1 MSENLNL
8 IIEENLKKINESI
21 QSICSKIGCDS
32 RKITIV
38 AVTKKQTRQAVEAVI
53 KSGVDNIGENR
64 VQQAEQK
71 YQNIPPEISK
81 HFIGHLQTNK
91 VNKCLEIFGVIQSI
105 DSLKLA
111 KKIKLSLARK
121 GISKYPVFVQVNISQ
136 EDQKFGAPPDRVDEI
151 ISYIGESEEF
161 NLRGLMGI
169 SGLGAST
176 SEIRKQFAF
185 LYKLNQHYSLAELS
199 MGMSDDYVLAIE
211 QGSTMV
217 RIGRIIFESR

>member
-1 MSENLNL
+1 MSDHLKL
-8 IIEENLKKINESI
+8 AIEENLKKINENI
-21 QSICSKIGCDS
+21 QGICSKVGYNND
-32 RKITIV
+32 KITIV
-38 AVTKKQTRQAVEAVI
+38 AVTKKQSQQAVEAVI
-53 KSGVDNIGENR
+53 KSGIDNIGENR

-71 YQNIPPEISK
+71 YLNIPPEINK

-91 VNKCLEIFGVIQSI
+91 INKCLEIFGVIQSI

-136 EDQKFGAPPDRVDEI
+136 EDQKFGAAPDRVDEI
-151 ISYIGESEEF
+151 ISFIGEAEEF

-169 SGLGAST
+169 SGLGASA

-185 LYKLNQHYSLAELS
+185 LYKLNQHYSLPELS
-199 MGMSDDYVLAIE
+199 MGMSDDYLLAIE